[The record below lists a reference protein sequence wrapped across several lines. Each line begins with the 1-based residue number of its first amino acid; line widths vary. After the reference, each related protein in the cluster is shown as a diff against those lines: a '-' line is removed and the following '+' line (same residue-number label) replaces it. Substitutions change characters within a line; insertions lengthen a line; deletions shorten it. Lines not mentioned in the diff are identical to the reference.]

1 MTNQITLARID
12 RLILK
17 AIEQGIGAFDD
28 IFLYVGRNFSG
39 ARPPKFVDLAYRRL
53 MKLKKEG
60 MVSYDKSLKI
70 WEIIADK
77 CEEGSMFAD
86 QTSFSDA
93 SIFPS

>member
-1 MTNQITLARID
+1 MTDQITLARID

-17 AIEQGIGAFDD
+17 AIDQGIGAFDD

-60 MVSYDKSLKI
+60 VVSYDKSLKT
-70 WEIIADK
+70 WRGGSAEILGEQERAPEIHVHEPAA
-77 CEEGSMFAD
+77 CLF
-86 QTSFSDA
+86 
-93 SIFPS
+93 